1 MTDGW
6 YFASL
11 LGWALLWMALIRPLK
26 LGQALLCAVC
36 GMLLTAYIGVI
47 VLPLRQA
54 AAWLLMA
61 GGLAALAAGVLLLLM
76 NRRQLRQRVLRPSLL
91 VWLLLCAACLWALNG
106 VRIEDHD
113 SYSYWMRI
121 VRELYTDG
129 RFPIHMDTN
138 MSHTD
143 YFPMLAALQYCVVQV
158 FGWQDAGLLMV
169 IATIILASCL
179 AVGDLLEGTWHMAP
193 GADRGRAGLSVLGLW
208 ADRLFH
214 PG

>member
-91 VWLLLCAACLWALNG
+91 VWLLLCAACL
-106 VRIEDHD
+106 
-113 SYSYWMRI
+113 
-121 VRELYTDG
+121 
-129 RFPIHMDTN
+129 
-138 MSHTD
+138 
-143 YFPMLAALQYCVVQV
+143 
-158 FGWQDAGLLMV
+158 
-169 IATIILASCL
+169 
-179 AVGDLLEGTWHMAP
+179 
-193 GADRGRAGLSVLGLW
+193 
-208 ADRLFH
+208 
-214 PG
+214 

>member
-61 GGLAALAAGVLLLLM
+61 GGLAALAAGV
-76 NRRQLRQRVLRPSLL
+76 R
-91 VWLLLCAACLWALNG
+91 C
-106 VRIEDHD
+106 
-113 SYSYWMRI
+113 
-121 VRELYTDG
+121 
-129 RFPIHMDTN
+129 F
-138 MSHTD
+138 
-143 YFPMLAALQYCVVQV
+143 
-158 FGWQDAGLLMV
+158 
-169 IATIILASCL
+169 
-179 AVGDLLEGTWHMAP
+179 
-193 GADRGRAGLSVLGLW
+193 
-208 ADRLFH
+208 
-214 PG
+214 

>member
-11 LGWALLWMALIRPLK
+11 LGWALVWMALARPLK

-36 GMLLTAYIGVI
+36 GMLLTAYLGVI
-47 VLPLRQA
+47 VLPLRQVTVYF
-54 AAWLLMA
+54 LMA
-61 GGLAALAAGVLLLLM
+61 GGLAALAAGLVLLLLDK
-76 NRRQLRQRVLRPSLL
+76 RQLRQRVLRPSLL
-91 VWLLLCAACLWALNG
+91 IWLLLCTGCLLALKD
-106 VRIEDHD
+106 VLITDHD

-158 FGWQDAGLLMV
+158 FGWQDAGLLLV
-169 IATIILASCL
+169 IVSAILAACM
-179 AVGDLLEGTWHMAP
+179 AMGDLLEGTWLPALT
-193 GADRGRAGLSVLGLW
+193 GACWPICSRPLG
-208 ADRLFH
+208 
-214 PG
+214 

>member
-36 GMLLTAYIGVI
+36 GMLLTAYVGVI

-61 GGLAALAAGVLLLLM
+61 GGLAALAAGILLLLM

-91 VWLLLCAACLWALNG
+91 VWLLLCAACL
-106 VRIEDHD
+106 
-113 SYSYWMRI
+113 
-121 VRELYTDG
+121 
-129 RFPIHMDTN
+129 
-138 MSHTD
+138 
-143 YFPMLAALQYCVVQV
+143 
-158 FGWQDAGLLMV
+158 
-169 IATIILASCL
+169 
-179 AVGDLLEGTWHMAP
+179 
-193 GADRGRAGLSVLGLW
+193 
-208 ADRLFH
+208 
-214 PG
+214 